1 MILRLHQD
9 RHYLV
14 NYTGG
19 VVVYVYPLLVRRL
32 SRPVKLLLDKG
43 KGVAEVDAFYD
54 DQHGWLLT
62 TKQD

>member
-1 MILRLHQD
+1 MILRRHRD

-32 SRPVKLLLDKG
+32 PRPVKLALDKG
-43 KGVAEVDAFYD
+43 KGVAEVDGFYD
-54 DQHGWLLT
+54 DQFGWYFD